1 MNNLVVLCVMGE
13 SCSGK
18 STLIKNLTDKYKNLH
33 YVKSYSTNYKRK
45 SVEEDSTHIYVDA
58 EKFHD
63 DLVHGKI
70 LATYISPNGYI
81 NWVSK
86 DLFMKDKVNVL
97 AIDPIAFD
105 ELMENQLSDEEQYY
119 GIYLKISKKEKIKRL
134 KQRGE
139 DIEKM
144 LSEPHLQ
151 ITQSTSMLTHINNW
165 CILNAD
171 YSEDEM
177 LKNTEKAIKY
187 FGWCDLCAK

>member
-86 DLFMKDKVNVL
+86 DLFIKDKINVL
-97 AIDPIAFD
+97 AIDPIAFG
-105 ELMENQLSDEEQYY
+105 ELLEEHLSDTEKYY
-119 GIYLKISKKEKIKRL
+119 GIYLKIDREEKIKRL
-134 KQRGE
+134 QQRGE
-139 DIEKM
+139 DVEKM

-151 ITQSTSMLTHINNW
+151 LTKSDIIFKNLDNW
-165 CILNAD
+165 CILNANN
-171 YSEDEM
+171 SENEV
-177 LKNTEKAIKY
+177 LESVEKAIKY
-187 FGWCDLCAK
+187 FGWCNLCVE